1 MKNTILQDFRK
12 IVSSKLI
19 LKVTQAVKFN
29 QRCTAQISGLEF
41 VQMLVSQV
49 SSGHAL
55 TYSNLNAS
63 LSKINS
69 QISLSNQALA
79 KYFYKES
86 SVCLVKSIYESV
98 FSFQKNAL
106 LSFNL
111 KKIDHKTIDIF
122 ERILIQ
128 DSTVCVLDKRL
139 ASKYKGSG
147 GSSSESSLKI
157 DVIQELKTSAVIK
170 INIIQGSENDV
181 LSSSLLLE
189 ELMSEDLILRDL
201 GYFKA
206 DEFQKICD
214 KNAFFISRY
223 KSTIN
228 VYMNEKDHIPVEL
241 GNLLKNHYDKF
252 PSQIFDKP
260 VFLGSK
266 KLKVRIVAYKVPLE
280 VANERRRKANRASAC
295 NGVTPSKARL
305 NLCDFVILIT
315 NIDPELITPEVIGT
329 IYRIRWTIEL
339 IFKTWK
345 SYFNLQKSLNGY
357 RETRIECFI
366 YATLIVCLLTSL
378 VHGWLK
384 KSLDPMGKEISQNKL
399 ARWMV
404 NRRACYELLFGTIPI
419 LQDRISRDLR
429 ELKMQKRKR
438 KTTLERVVCSESY
451 GEKFAVNF

>member
-12 IVSSKLI
+12 IVSSKLV
-19 LKVTQAVKFN
+19 LKITQAVKFN

-41 VQMLVSQV
+41 VQMLISQV
-49 SSGHAL
+49 SSGHSL

-69 QISLSNQALA
+69 QINLSNQALA
-79 KYFYKES
+79 EYFYKQS
-86 SVCLVKSIYESV
+86 SVCLIKSIYESV
-98 FSFQKNAL
+98 FSFQKNTL
-106 LSFNL
+106 LSLNL
-111 KKIDHKTIDIF
+111 KKIDQKTIDIF
-122 ERILIQ
+122 KRILIQ
-128 DSTVCVLDKRL
+128 DSTVCILDKRL

-147 GSSSESSLKI
+147 GTASKSSLKI
-157 DVIQELKTSAVIK
+157 DVIQELKTCAIIK
-170 INIIQGSENDV
+170 LNIAQGSENDV
-181 LSSSLLLE
+181 LSSGLLIE
-189 ELMSEDLILRDL
+189 ELMAGDLILRDL

-206 DEFQKICD
+206 DELQKICD

-223 KSTIN
+223 KSSIN
-228 VYMNEKDHIPVEL
+228 VYLNEGDNIPVEL
-241 GNLLKNHYDKF
+241 GNLLKNYYDKF

-266 KLKVRIVAYKVPLE
+266 KLKVRMVAYKVPPE

-295 NGVTPSKARL
+295 NGATPSKARL

-315 NIDPELITPEVIGT
+315 NIGPELITPEVIGT

-339 IFKTWK
+339 VFKTWK
-345 SYFNLQKSLNGY
+345 SHFNLQNNLKGY
-357 RETRIECFI
+357 RETRIECFV
-366 YATLIVCLLTSL
+366 YATLIVCLLTGL

-384 KSLDPMGKEISQNKL
+384 KSLDPMDKEISQNKL

-404 NRRACYELLFGTIPI
+404 NRRTCYELLFGTIPR
-419 LQDRISRDLR
+419 LQDRILRDLR
-429 ELKMQKRKR
+429 QLKMQKRKR

-451 GEKFAVNF
+451 GEKFATNF